1 MKISTGTGKI
11 VTMRQVIRQAA
22 AAAIVLCLAAGAAAA
37 DDDVIAN
44 LGPQPIKRADL
55 KDFIDGLSPAQ
66 REQAARDPKV
76 MVELVRAAIGR
87 RVLLEDA
94 DKQGW
99 DKKPEVAA
107 AIARARHE
115 VVLGTYLRS
124 VAAPPPGFP
133 SDDDIRAAYEA
144 NRDRFRQYHLAQIY
158 LAEPPGSPP
167 DAIAAIAKTAQDIA
181 KKAKAKGADFAALAR
196 ADSDDAASA
205 AKGGDLGWLAES
217 QLVPEVLG
225 AVMATPE
232 KGVSEPI
239 HAAGGWHILT
249 VLGAKP
255 ADLGQVH
262 DQIANLLREGKT
274 AQTQQAYIDKLLIE
288 RQLTVNETA
297 AATLFAAK
305 K

>member
-1 MKISTGTGKI
+1 MQ
-11 VTMRQVIRQAA
+11 QVFRQAA

-37 DDDVIAN
+37 ADGDVVIAN
-44 LGPQPIKRADL
+44 LGSQPIKAGDL
-55 KDFIDGLSPAQ
+55 KYFVDNLSPAQ

-76 MVELVRAAIGR
+76 MVQLVRAAIGR
-87 RVLLEDA
+87 KVLIEDA

-107 AIARARHE
+107 QIARARRE

-124 VAAPPPGFP
+124 VAAPPPAFP
-133 SDDDIRAAYEA
+133 SDDEIRAAYEA

-158 LAEPPGSPP
+158 IAEPPGSPP
-167 DAIAAIAKTAQDIA
+167 DAIAVLEKKARDIA

-196 ADSDDAASA
+196 ASSDDASSA
-205 AKGGDLGWLAES
+205 AKGGDLGWLAEN
-217 QLVPEVLG
+217 QIVPEVLG

-255 ADLGQVH
+255 ADIGQVH
-262 DQIANLLREGKT
+262 DQIANLLREGKAT
-274 AQTQQAYIDKLLIE
+274 QTQQAYVDKRLNE